1 MADAKKTKALL
12 LRLTPDEFA
21 LLNEQSER
29 TDRSKSDV
37 LRAAWKKLKIIELP
51 PADFAETVTQLRR
64 IGNDLKE
71 LTRAAN
77 EGDVKIPEEATRFSE
92 DTRQGVSV
100 EYISCAPIKVRYGDD
115 GEEGEEGG

>member
-12 LRLTPDEFA
+12 LRLTPEENA

-29 TDRSKSDV
+29 TGRSKSDV
-37 LRAAWKKLKIIELP
+37 LRAAWKRLKIVELP
-51 PADFAETVTQLRR
+51 PADLAETVVQLRR

-77 EGDVKIPEEATRFSE
+77 DGDVNIPE
-92 DTRQGVSV
+92 
-100 EYISCAPIKVRYGDD
+100 IKAALSKLIALDRRLSKILS
-115 GEEGEEGG
+115 GGGL

>member
-12 LRLTPDEFA
+12 LRLTPEENA

-29 TDRSKSDV
+29 TGRSKSDV
-37 LRAAWKKLKIIELP
+37 LRAAWKRLKIVELP
-51 PADFAETVTQLRR
+51 PADLAETVVQLRR

-77 EGDVKIPEEATRFSE
+77 DGEINIPEIKSVLSE
-92 DTRQGVSV
+92 IAAVDKKLTKILS
-100 EYISCAPIKVRYGDD
+100 
-115 GEEGEEGG
+115 GGGL